1 MTMNTKI
8 LSQDFTG
15 KVAIVTGA
23 ASGIGRATVELL
35 HARGAS
41 VIAADRSPT
50 VNAIAR
56 PGVFPLI
63 ADVAEEG
70 AAKQAVAAAIK
81 QFGRLDILVN
91 NAGIIINKLVI
102 DMTAEDWDRIFAV
115 NIRGVFLHSR
125 EAMRAMIPN
134 KRGAIVNVGSYAC
147 FQTFPTIAA
156 YAASKGAL
164 AQFTRTLAVEAI
176 VHGIHVNAVG
186 SGDTVTN
193 ILNYIHADGQSA
205 LADYGKNA
213 PIGRAAQPGEIAKV
227 IAFLASDQASFMVG
241 SIVMADG
248 GKSVVLPA

>member
-1 MTMNTKI
+1 MDTKI
-8 LSQDFTG
+8 IAGDFAG
-15 KVAIVTGA
+15 KVALVTGA

-41 VIAADRSPT
+41 VIAEDLDPE
-50 VNAIAR
+50 VNALVR
-56 PGVFPLI
+56 PGIFPLV

-70 AAKQAVAAAIK
+70 AARQAVAAAIE
-81 QFGRLDILVN
+81 QFGQLDILVN
-91 NAGIIINKLVI
+91 NAGIIINKLVV
-102 DMTAEDWDRIFAV
+102 DMTLDDWDRIFAV

-125 EAMRAMIPN
+125 EAMGAMIPN
-134 KRGAIVNVGSYAC
+134 RSGAIVNVGSYAC
-147 FQTFPTIAA
+147 FQTFPSIAA

-176 VHGIHVNAVG
+176 AHGIRVNAVG

-193 ILNYIHADGQSA
+193 ILNHIHEDGPSA
-205 LADYGKNA
+205 LADYGKHS
-213 PIGRAAQPGEIAKV
+213 PIGRAAQPEEIAKV

-241 SIVMADG
+241 SIAMADG

>member
-1 MTMNTKI
+1 MDTQIIHTK
-8 LSQDFTG
+8 DFAG

-41 VIAADRSPT
+41 IIAEDRNPE
-50 VNAIAR
+50 VNALVR
-56 PGVFPLI
+56 PGLVPLV
-63 ADVAEEG
+63 ADVTEEA
-70 AAKQAVAAAIK
+70 AAKQSVRVALEH
-81 QFGRLDILVN
+81 FGKLDILVN
-91 NAGIIINKLVI
+91 NAGIIINKLVV
-102 DMTAEDWDRIFAV
+102 DMTIEDWDRIFAV

-134 KRGAIVNVGSYAC
+134 GEGAIVNVGSYAC

-176 VHGIHVNAVG
+176 DHGIRVNAVG

-193 ILNYIHADGQSA
+193 ILNHIHDDGPA
-205 LADYGKNA
+205 AVADYGKHS
-213 PIGRAAQPGEIAKV
+213 PIGRAAQPDEIAKV

-241 SIVMADG
+241 SITMADG
-248 GKSVVLPA
+248 GKSLVLPS

>member
-1 MTMNTKI
+1 METQNMTGS
-8 LSQDFTG
+8 LAG

-41 VIAADRSPT
+41 IIAEDRDPA
-50 VNAIAR
+50 VAALAR
-56 PGVFPLI
+56 PGIVPLV
-63 ADVAEEG
+63 ADVTEEK
-70 AAKQAVAAAIK
+70 AAQDAVAAAIRH
-81 QFGRLDILVN
+81 FGKLDILVN

-102 DMTAEDWDRIFAV
+102 DMTLDDWDRIFAV

-125 EAMRAMIPN
+125 EAVRAMIPN
-134 KRGAIVNVGSYAC
+134 RSGAIVNVGSYAC
-147 FQTFPTIAA
+147 FQTFPTISA

-176 VHGIHVNAVG
+176 GDGIRVNAVG

-193 ILNYIHADGQSA
+193 ILNHIHEDGPSA
-205 LADYGKNA
+205 LRDYGKHA
-213 PIGRAAQPGEIAKV
+213 PIGRAARPEEIAGV

-241 SIVMADG
+241 AVVMADG